1 LKRFVVG
8 VTGASGSLCARS
20 VLREMTRHPDV
31 GEIHVV
37 LSGYSIRTINTE
49 LGCRARDEAAG
60 LKALLSAGGAAA
72 PAAGGRRAAPG
83 TGRAA
88 PERAG
93 AAKIILHRA
102 DAMEASISSGSFPTD
117 GMVVVPCSGG
127 TLAAIANGTSA
138 NLLQRAGEVTLKER
152 RPLVLALRETP
163 LSLVHI
169 ENMRRAALAGAILY
183 PLMPAFYAGPRTLD
197 DIVEQFTAR
206 IFDLMNLPHGL
217 GKRWGTAR

>member
-8 VTGASGSLCARS
+8 ITGASGSLCARS
-20 VLREMTRHPDV
+20 VLREMARHPDV

-37 LSGYSIRTINTE
+37 LSGYSIRTINAE
-49 LGCRARDEAAG
+49 LGSQARDEAAG
-60 LKALLSAGGAAA
+60 LKALLGKSGAAA
-72 PAAGGRRAAPG
+72 PARGRRTTAASRG
-83 TGRAA
+83 
-88 PERAG
+88 G
-93 AAKIILHRA
+93 AKMILHRA

-152 RPLVLALRETP
+152 RPLILAMRETP

-169 ENMRRAALAGAILY
+169 ENMRRVALAGAILY
-183 PLMPAFYAGPRTLD
+183 PLMPAFYTGPRSID

-206 IFDLMNLPHGL
+206 IFDLLHLPHRL
-217 GKRWGTAR
+217 GTRWGTAR

>member
-8 VTGASGSLCARS
+8 ITGASGSLCARS
-20 VLREMTRHPDV
+20 VLREMARHPDV
-31 GEIHVV
+31 GEIHAV
-37 LSGYSIRTINTE
+37 LSGYAIRTINAE
-49 LGCRARDEAAG
+49 LGSRARDAAAG
-60 LKALLSAGGAAA
+60 LKALLG
-72 PAAGGRRAAPG
+72 AGGRRAPS
-83 TGRAA
+83 
-88 PERAG
+88 
-93 AAKIILHRA
+93 AKIILHRA

-152 RPLVLALRETP
+152 RPLILALRETP

-183 PLMPAFYAGPRTLD
+183 PLMPAFYTGPRTLD

-206 IFDLMNLPHGL
+206 IFDLMHLPHGL
-217 GKRWGTAR
+217 GSRWGTAR